1 MRQWFRD
8 WRDRLSTQLVLS
20 HVFVASVVLGLA
32 LGIAGITFRQY
43 LIRNQ
48 VHNLVERGSQI
59 SHVMQGYFSGTL
71 YYGEALYLVQV
82 LQGTL
87 NDRVYVLDNIGQ
99 VLLETGSQHVPAEP
113 WTAAD
118 LNAVLVR
125 GSTIKGVVQSPNG
138 GSEAMAGV
146 PVSVDGNIAGGI
158 FLESPLSVSNRT
170 ADSLTILLL
179 IAELVAIFLVGIL
192 AYGVSRRLSKPLE
205 TLRKTVAQMEGG
217 ISDVRVEPQGPQE
230 VQDLAQEFNKLADR
244 IGLQVQQLTNEA
256 EIRDALLAHVAHDL
270 RTPLTSIRGFL
281 EAIRDRVVEG
291 PELERAVDI
300 AYEETMRVTR
310 LVDRLLAATRI
321 RSGIG
326 NLSPIQVSQWIKAT
340 LDRMEPLLVSSGH
353 PILWDPQ
360 DDATIAGVFDYLVES
375 LMNVIDN
382 ALKWSPASEPVDLE
396 TRLGNGVIR
405 VRVKDHGPGIDE
417 ELLPHVFDR
426 FVVGDPA
433 RGDSNGLGLAI
444 VKEVVVQH
452 GGQVWIENRPEGG
465 AQVTMEFPIVGS

>member
-1 MRQWFRD
+1 MRRWFRD
-8 WRDRLSTQLVLS
+8 WRARLSTQLVLS

-48 VHNLVERGSQI
+48 VHNLVEHGNQI

-71 YYGEALYLVQV
+71 YYGEAAYLVHV

-99 VLLETGSQHVPAEP
+99 ILLETGSQHVPAEP
-113 WTAAD
+113 WTRAD
-118 LNAVLVR
+118 LKAVLIR
-125 GSTIKGVVQSPNG
+125 GHTIQGVVQSPNG
-138 GSEAMAGV
+138 GPEAMAGV
-146 PVSVDGNIAGGI
+146 PVSVDGNITGGI

-170 ADSLTILLL
+170 ADSLTVLLL

-230 VQDLAQEFNKLADR
+230 VQDLAQEFNELADR

-310 LVDRLLAATRI
+310 LVDRLLTATRI

-326 NLSPIQVSQWIKAT
+326 KLSPIQVSQWIKAT
-340 LDRMEPLLVSSGH
+340 LDRMEPLLVNSGH

-360 DDATIAGVFDYLVES
+360 EDATIAGVFDYLVES

-382 ALKWSPASEPVDLE
+382 ALKWSPVSEPIGLE
-396 TRLGNGVIR
+396 TRLGTGVIQ
-405 VRVKDHGPGIDE
+405 VSVKDRGPGIDQ

-426 FVVGDPA
+426 FVIGDPA

-444 VKEVVVQH
+444 VQEVVTQH
-452 GGQVWIENRPEGG
+452 GGHVWIENRPECGT
-465 AQVTMEFPIVGS
+465 QVTMEFPILD

>member
-1 MRQWFRD
+1 M
-8 WRDRLSTQLVLS
+8 
-20 HVFVASVVLGLA
+20 
-32 LGIAGITFRQY
+32 
-43 LIRNQ
+43 
-48 VHNLVERGSQI
+48 
-59 SHVMQGYFSGTL
+59 
-71 YYGEALYLVQV
+71 
-82 LQGTL
+82 
-87 NDRVYVLDNIGQ
+87 
-99 VLLETGSQHVPAEP
+99 
-113 WTAAD
+113 
-118 LNAVLVR
+118 
-125 GSTIKGVVQSPNG
+125 
-138 GSEAMAGV
+138 
-146 PVSVDGNIAGGI
+146 
-158 FLESPLSVSNRT
+158 
-170 ADSLTILLL
+170 
-179 IAELVAIFLVGIL
+179 
-192 AYGVSRRLSKPLE
+192 
-205 TLRKTVAQMEGG
+205 
-217 ISDVRVEPQGPQE
+217 
-230 VQDLAQEFNKLADR
+230 QDLAQEFNKLADR
-244 IGLQVQQLTNEA
+244 IGFQVPQLTNEA

-326 NLSPIQVSQWIKAT
+326 KLSPIQVSQWIKAT

-382 ALKWSPASEPVDLE
+382 ALKWSPALEPVGLE